1 MPTRRSLAAATLL
14 IELAA
19 SAGCAH
25 AQAGQAMGDSTPEVA
40 ALAAVARRI
49 DAINAHDTD
58 AFLAAHAEDVAVYG
72 YPDALFGEGRAR
84 LADVFRPLFEQGLGS
99 AQVRGQFARGHFV
112 ASNET
117 VVEDGAPQ
125 HIIYIYRIEDGAIES
140 MRLIANAKEDAAGG
154 ALHVSATE
162 QSALAAVARS
172 IDGFNAH
179 DVDAYVGAHAA
190 DVGIYVYPDRL
201 LALESAHLR
210 RIFGPQLARGEG
222 AVEVQGQWVQG
233 NVVVTDEL
241 LTSNGVTEH
250 VTVVHTVDDGA
261 ITSIRLIEE
270 ESQ

>member
-1 MPTRRSLAAATLL
+1 MPTRPSLAAATLL

-25 AQAGQAMGDSTPEVA
+25 AQAGMGESTAAVA

-84 LADVFRPLFEQGLGS
+84 LADVFQPLFEQGLGS
-99 AQVRGQFARGHFV
+99 AQVHGQFALGHFV

-125 HIIYIYRIEDGAIES
+125 HIIYIYRIEAGAIES
-140 MRLIANAKEDAAGG
+140 MRLIANTKEDAAGG
-154 ALHVSATE
+154 AQHVSVAE
-162 QSALAAVARS
+162 QSALAAVRRS

-190 DVGIYVYPDRL
+190 NVGIYVYPDRL

-250 VTVVHTVDDGA
+250 VIVVHTVEAGV